1 MKDCNCW
8 HEALKQYQKYN
19 EKEPAEE
26 VNSSTGFLYGKIYGY
41 IIDKKQK
48 TLKKIDFNHG
58 IYSDMCYNVIDK
70 SQSSLEK

>member
-1 MKDCNCW
+1 M
-8 HEALKQYQKYN
+8 
-19 EKEPAEE
+19 PI
-26 VNSSTGFLYGKIYGY
+26 NSSTGFLYGKIYGY